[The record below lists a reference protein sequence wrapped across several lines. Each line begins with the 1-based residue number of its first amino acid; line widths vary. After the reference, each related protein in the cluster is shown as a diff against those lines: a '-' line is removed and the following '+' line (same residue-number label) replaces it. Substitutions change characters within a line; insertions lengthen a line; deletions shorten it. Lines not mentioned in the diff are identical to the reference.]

1 MHDTEKA
8 VSVGRRRLTWQQ
20 SLDVLLRGT
29 TFAALWWILTEGDNA
44 AWVLGIP
51 SVMAATLISLAFMPP
66 TVWQVRPFGALRFG
80 LYFLSKSL
88 LSSADV
94 ARRVFQPHIPIKPR
108 LVRYPLRLREVKA
121 QVIVA
126 NSASLMPGTLS
137 VNLAENVLTVHALDV
152 NAPIREELGIL
163 EERVAGIF
171 GIRLEERPR

>member
-1 MHDTEKA
+1 
-8 VSVGRRRLTWQQ
+8 
-20 SLDVLLRGT
+20 
-29 TFAALWWILTEGDNA
+29 
-44 AWVLGIP
+44 
-51 SVMAATLISLAFMPP
+51 
-66 TVWQVRPFGALRFG
+66 
-80 LYFLSKSL
+80 
-88 LSSADV
+88 
-94 ARRVFQPHIPIKPR
+94 
-108 LVRYPLRLREVKA
+108 A